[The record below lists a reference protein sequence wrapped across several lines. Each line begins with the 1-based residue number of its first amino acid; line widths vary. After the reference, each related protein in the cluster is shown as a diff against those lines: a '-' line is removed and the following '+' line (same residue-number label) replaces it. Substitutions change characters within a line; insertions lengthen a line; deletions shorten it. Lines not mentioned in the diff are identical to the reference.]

1 MSGSAIYRRV
11 KMFRTMTGFHPDEYE
26 MPGVSVDFEVHQSA
40 PPEARKP
47 AQTHS
52 PGQSPR

>member
-26 MPGVSVDFEVHQSA
+26 MPGVSIDFEVHQSA